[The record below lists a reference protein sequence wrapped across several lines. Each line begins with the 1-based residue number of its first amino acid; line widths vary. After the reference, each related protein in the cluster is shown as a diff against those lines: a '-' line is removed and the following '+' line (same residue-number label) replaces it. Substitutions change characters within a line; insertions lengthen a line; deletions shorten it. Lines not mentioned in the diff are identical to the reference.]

1 MFKTILLA
9 VDGSE
14 HAEKAAEL
22 AAQLARQG
30 NDEIVVIH
38 VTELLPSHGQ
48 VQPGADVE
56 FDKDAIEL
64 ARGYA
69 ADMEADGLKVR
80 VELRHS
86 QYGHIARIIA
96 NLADE
101 LDAGLIVMGSRGRSD
116 LSALLLGSVAH
127 KVLHLSRRPVLVAR

>member
-22 AAQLARQG
+22 AAQLAREG
-30 NDEIVVIH
+30 NDEIVVTH
-38 VTELLPSHGQ
+38 VTEVLPARYQ
-48 VQPGADVE
+48 VHPGLDYE
-56 FDKDAIEL
+56 FDQEAIEL
-64 ARGYA
+64 AKGYA
-69 ADMEADGLKVR
+69 TDMEADGLKVR
-80 VELRHS
+80 IELRHS
-86 QYGHIARIIA
+86 QYGHIARVITD
-96 NLADE
+96 LADE

-127 KVLHLSRRPVLVAR
+127 KVLHLSRRPVLIAR

>member
-22 AAQLARQG
+22 AAQLAREG
-30 NDEIVVIH
+30 NDEIVVTH
-38 VTELLPSHGQ
+38 VTEVLPARYQ
-48 VQPGADVE
+48 VHPGLDYE
-56 FDKDAIEL
+56 FEQEAIEL
-64 ARGYA
+64 AKGYA
-69 ADMEADGLKVR
+69 TDMEADGLKVR
-80 VELRHS
+80 IELRHS
-86 QYGHIARIIA
+86 QYGHIARVIT

-127 KVLHLSRRPVLVAR
+127 KVLHLSRRPVLIAR

>member
-1 MFKTILLA
+1 MFRTILLA

-22 AAQLARQG
+22 AAQLAG
-30 NDEIVVIH
+30 AGSEEIVVVH
-38 VTELLPSHGQ
+38 VTELPPSRQQ
-48 VQPGADVE
+48 VRPGLGVE
-56 FDKDAIEL
+56 VDRDAIEL
-64 ARGYA
+64 AKGYA
-69 ADMEADGLKVR
+69 ADLEADGLKVR
-80 VELRHS
+80 VELRHG
-86 QYGHIARIIA
+86 QYGHVARVIA

-127 KVLHLSRRPVLVAR
+127 QVLHLSRCPVLIAR

>member
-14 HAEKAAEL
+14 HSEKAAEL
-22 AAQLARQG
+22 AAQLAIAG
-30 NDEIVVIH
+30 NDEIVVTH
-38 VTELLPSHGQ
+38 VTELLPSRYQ
-48 VQPGADVE
+48 VQPGLDDE

-64 ARGYA
+64 AKGYT
-69 ADMEADGLKVR
+69 ADMEADGLKAR

-127 KVLHLSRRPVLVAR
+127 KVLHLSRRPVLIAR

>member
-22 AAQLARQG
+22 AAQLAREG
-30 NDEIVVIH
+30 NDEIVVTH
-38 VTELLPSHGQ
+38 VTEVLPARYQ
-48 VQPGADVE
+48 VHPGLDYE
-56 FDKDAIEL
+56 FDQEAIEL
-64 ARGYA
+64 AKGYA
-69 ADMEADGLKVR
+69 TDMEADGLKVR
-80 VELRHS
+80 IELRHS
-86 QYGHIARIIA
+86 QYGHIARVIT

-127 KVLHLSRRPVLVAR
+127 KVLHLSRRPVLIAR

>member
-22 AAQLARQG
+22 AAQLAREG
-30 NDEIVVIH
+30 NDEIVITH
-38 VTELLPSHGQ
+38 VTELMPSRFQ
-48 VQPGADVE
+48 VQPGIDSE
-56 FDKDAIEL
+56 FDKDAIAL
-64 ARGYA
+64 AKGYA

-86 QYGHIARIIA
+86 QYGHIARIIT
-96 NLADE
+96 NLADDV
-101 LDAGLIVMGSRGRSD
+101 DAGLIVMGSRGRSD

-127 KVLHLSRRPVLVAR
+127 KVLHLSRRPVLIAR

>member
-22 AAQLARQG
+22 AAQLARAG
-30 NDEIVVIH
+30 NDEIVVTH
-38 VTELLPSHGQ
+38 VTELLPSHVQ
-48 VQPGADVE
+48 VQPGIDFE
-56 FDKDAIEL
+56 SDKDAIEL

-80 VELRHS
+80 VELRRS
-86 QYGHIARIIA
+86 QYGHIAQIITD
-96 NLADE
+96 LAEE

-127 KVLHLSRRPVLVAR
+127 KVLHLSRRPVLIAR

>member
-14 HAEKAAEL
+14 QSEKAAEL
-22 AAQLARQG
+22 AAQLARGG
-30 NDEIVVIH
+30 NDELVVTH
-38 VTELLPSHGQ
+38 VTEMPPSRYQ
-48 VQPGADVE
+48 AQPGLDHE
-56 FDKDAIEL
+56 LDKETIEL

-69 ADMEADGLKVR
+69 ADMEADGLKAR

-86 QYGHIARIIA
+86 QYGHVARVIA

-101 LDAGLIVMGSRGRSD
+101 LDAGLIVIGSRGRSD

-127 KVLHLSRRPVLVAR
+127 KVLHLSRRPVLIAR

>member
-1 MFKTILLA
+1 MFETILLA

-22 AAQLARQG
+22 AAQLARAG
-30 NDEIVVIH
+30 NDEVVVIH
-38 VTELLPSHGQ
+38 VTELLPSRYQ
-48 VQPGADVE
+48 VQPGVDYE

-69 ADMEADGLKVR
+69 ADMEADGLKAR

-86 QYGHIARIIA
+86 QYGHIARVVT

-127 KVLHLSRRPVLVAR
+127 KVLHLSRRPVLIAR

>member
-22 AAQLARQG
+22 AAQLAREG
-30 NDEIVVIH
+30 NDEIVVTH
-38 VTELLPSHGQ
+38 VTELMPSRFQ
-48 VQPGADVE
+48 VQPDLDFE
-56 FDKDAIEL
+56 FDKEVIEL
-64 ARGYA
+64 AKGYA

-86 QYGHIARIIA
+86 QYGHIARIIT
-96 NLADE
+96 NLAED

-127 KVLHLSRRPVLVAR
+127 KVLHLSRRPVLIAR

>member
-1 MFKTILLA
+1 MFQTIVLA
-9 VDGSE
+9 VDGSK

-22 AAQLARQG
+22 AAQLAREG
-30 NDEIVVIH
+30 NDEIVLTH
-38 VTELLPSHGQ
+38 VTELLPSRYQ
-48 VQPGADVE
+48 VHPGLDYE
-56 FDKDAIEL
+56 FDKEAIEL
-64 ARGYA
+64 AKGYA
-69 ADMEADGLKVR
+69 TDLEADGLKAR

-86 QYGHIARIIA
+86 QYGHLARVIT

-127 KVLHLSRRPVLVAR
+127 KVLHLSRRPVLIAR

>member
-1 MFKTILLA
+1 MFETILLA

-22 AAQLARQG
+22 AAQLARAG
-30 NDEIVVIH
+30 NDEVVVIH
-38 VTELLPSHGQ
+38 VTELLPSRYQ
-48 VQPGADVE
+48 VQPGVDYE

-69 ADMEADGLKVR
+69 ADMEADGLKAR

-86 QYGHIARIIA
+86 QYGHIARGVT

-127 KVLHLSRRPVLVAR
+127 KVLHLSRRPVLIAR

>member
-14 HAEKAAEL
+14 HSEKAAEL
-22 AAQLARQG
+22 AAQLAIAG
-30 NDEIVVIH
+30 NDEIVVTH
-38 VTELLPSHGQ
+38 VTELLPSRYQ
-48 VQPGADVE
+48 VQPGLDDE

-64 ARGYA
+64 AKGYT
-69 ADMEADGLKVR
+69 ADMEADGLKAR

-86 QYGHIARIIA
+86 QYGHIARIIT

-101 LDAGLIVMGSRGRSD
+101 LEAGLIVMGSRGRSD

-127 KVLHLSRRPVLVAR
+127 KVLHLSRRPVLIAR

>member
-1 MFKTILLA
+1 MFQTIVLA

-22 AAQLARQG
+22 AAELAREG
-30 NDEIVVIH
+30 HDELVVLH
-38 VTELLPSHGQ
+38 VTELLPPRFQ
-48 VQPGADVE
+48 VNTELDYQGDRE
-56 FDKDAIEL
+56 AIEL

-86 QYGHIARIIA
+86 QYGHVARIIT
-96 NLADE
+96 NLAEE
-101 LDAGLIVMGSRGRSD
+101 LDAGLIVMGSRGRAD

-127 KVLHLSRRPVLVAR
+127 KVLHLSRRPVLIAR